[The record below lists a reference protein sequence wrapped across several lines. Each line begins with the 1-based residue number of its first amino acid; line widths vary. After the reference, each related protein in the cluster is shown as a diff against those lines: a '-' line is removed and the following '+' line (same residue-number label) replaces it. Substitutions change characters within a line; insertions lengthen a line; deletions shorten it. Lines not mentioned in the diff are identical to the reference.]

1 MGAKKVMDIS
11 PEKVREDAE
20 AVFDVIMGGGIAIVP
35 LDVAYAIIGHKEDAI
50 KKIFAVKN
58 RSFEKP
64 SGMFACMDHSLTLHD
79 LGAKERAIQE
89 ALFHE
94 YDLPF
99 SVVAPFDPGHSA
111 LAGVDPYVIETSS
124 KAGTL
129 DMLLNAGAFHNTL
142 SQLCFDRGK
151 PAFGSSANISLTGS
165 KFNVADIEPELI
177 QVADIVI
184 DHGTS
189 KYANPEG
196 VSSSIIDF
204 RDFTVVR
211 YGCCFDQLEK
221 IFRERFSI
229 ELRPAE

>member
-1 MGAKKVMDIS
+1 MELS
-11 PEKVREDAE
+11 PEKVQTDAE

-35 LDVAYAIIGHKEDAI
+35 LDVAYAIIGHKEAAI
-50 KKIFAVKN
+50 RRIFAVKN

-64 SGMFACMDHSLTLHD
+64 SGMFACLDHSLALHD
-79 LGAKERAIQE
+79 LGTREREIQR
-89 ALFHE
+89 ALIEE

-99 SVVAPFDPGHSA
+99 SVVAPFDPSHPG
-111 LAGVDPYVIETSS
+111 LAAVDPYVMETSS

-129 DMLLNAGAFHNTL
+129 DMLINAGAFHNAL
-142 SQLCFDRGK
+142 SRLCFEHGK

-165 KFNVADIEPELI
+165 KFSVAEIEPELI
-177 QVADIVI
+177 EVADIVI

-204 RDFTVVR
+204 RDFSVVR

-229 ELRPAE
+229 ELKPVK

>member
-1 MGAKKVMDIS
+1 MKMDLS
-11 PEKVREDAE
+11 PEKIRQDAE
-20 AVFDVIMGGGIAIVP
+20 DVFDVIVDGGIAIIP
-35 LDVAYAIIGHKEDAI
+35 LDVAYAIIGHREAAI

-64 SGMFACMDHSLTLHD
+64 SGMLACMDHSLMLHD
-79 LGAKERAIQE
+79 LGAKEREIQH
-89 ALFHE
+89 ALYYE

-99 SVVAPFDPGHSA
+99 SVVAPFDPTHPA
-111 LAGVDPYVIETSS
+111 LASADPYVIETSS

-129 DMLLNAGAFHNTL
+129 DTLLNAGALHNAL
-142 SQLCFDRGK
+142 SQLCFERGK
-151 PAFGSSANISLTGS
+151 PMFGSSANISLSGS
-165 KFNVADIEPELI
+165 KFSIDEVEPELKEVADII
-177 QVADIVI
+177 I

-211 YGCCFDQLEK
+211 YGCCFDQLK
-221 IFRERFSI
+221 SIFRDRFSI
-229 ELRPAE
+229 DLQPAG